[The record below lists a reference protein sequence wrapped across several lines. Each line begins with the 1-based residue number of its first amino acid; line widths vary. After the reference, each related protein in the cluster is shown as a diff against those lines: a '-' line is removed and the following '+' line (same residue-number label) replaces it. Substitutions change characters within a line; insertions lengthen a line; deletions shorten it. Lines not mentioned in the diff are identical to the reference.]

1 MIDQARLC
9 VCNDAPVVK
18 GKFVLYW
25 MQQSQ
30 RAVFNHAL
38 EYAIGEANRLALPVV
53 VGFGLTDAY
62 PEAND
67 RHYAFMLEGLAE
79 VAETLAERGI
89 KFVVRRG
96 SPDVVA
102 LALAEEAALVVAD
115 RGYLR
120 HQKAWRRR
128 VADAAPRMV
137 QVETDVVVPVET
149 VSHKHET
156 MARTIRAKLQK
167 LWNDSLQDLAQSKPD
182 KSSLSLALT
191 GDVDIADPNAVLK
204 TLKIDRSVK
213 AVRNCRGGTSAAQ
226 QRLEYFLRNR
236 LQGYE
241 KNRNEPAARHTSR
254 LSPYL
259 HFGQIAPMEVA
270 LKVSRAKEG
279 TTEDRAAF
287 LEELIVQREL
297 AANFVHF
304 EPHYDS
310 YQCLPDWAKQTL
322 QAHRDDPREHHYTRA
337 QLEAAETHDPYWN
350 AAMTEMKLTGYMQGY
365 MRMYWGKKILEW
377 SKTPEYAFQTAL
389 SLNNKYFLDGRDGNS
404 FANVAW
410 CFGLHDRPWKERPV
424 FGKVRYMNANGLKRK
439 FAIEAYVKQ
448 VAEIAQEVATLM
460 HPSSRT
466 L

>member
-1 MIDQARLC
+1 MIDQARIC
-9 VCNDAPVVK
+9 VCNDASEVK
-18 GKFVLYW
+18 GSFVLYW

-30 RAVFNHAL
+30 RAIFNHAL
-38 EYAIGEANRLALPVV
+38 EYAIGEANRLALPIV

-62 PEAND
+62 PEANE

-89 KFVVRRG
+89 KCVVRRG
-96 SPDVVA
+96 SPDAVA
-102 LALAEEAALVVAD
+102 LTLAEEAALVVAD

-128 VADAAPRMV
+128 VADAAPCRMV
-137 QVETDVVVPVET
+137 RVEADVVVPVET

-156 MARTIRAKLQK
+156 MARTIRPKLQK

-182 KSSLSLALT
+182 KSSLSLDLN
-191 GDVDIADPNAVLK
+191 GDVDIADPNEVLK
-204 TLKIDRSVK
+204 TLKLDHSVK

-241 KNRNEPAARHTSR
+241 KTRNEPAARHTSR

-270 LKVSRAKEG
+270 LKVNRAKEG
-279 TTEDRAAF
+279 TPEDRAAF

-322 QAHRDDPREHHYTRA
+322 QAHRDDPREHHYTCA

-350 AAMTEMKLTGYMQGY
+350 AAMTEMQLTGYMQGY

-377 SKTPEYAFQTAL
+377 SNTPEYAFQTVL
-389 SLNNKYFLDGRDGNS
+389 SLNNKYFLDGRDVNS

-410 CFGLHDRPWKERPV
+410 CFGLHDRPWQERPV

-439 FAIEAYVKQ
+439 FDIEAYVKQ
-448 VAEIAQEVATLM
+448 VAEIAREAF
-460 HPSSRT
+460 S
-466 L
+466 